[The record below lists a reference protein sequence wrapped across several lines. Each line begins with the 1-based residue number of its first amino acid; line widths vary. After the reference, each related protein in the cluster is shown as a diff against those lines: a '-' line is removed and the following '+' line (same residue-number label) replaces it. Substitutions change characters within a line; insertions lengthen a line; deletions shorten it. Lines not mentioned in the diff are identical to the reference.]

1 MSKETT
7 PDDGSG
13 SDSDDSGSNLNS
25 DGWEPHTLA
34 VDTGGGRLDETEP
47 SREQPLVTVVVTT
60 YDRFEEAT
68 RAIESVLKQ
77 SYEPIEF
84 LVVEDGTESGIQQWL
99 GEKGYDSVRYVRHAT
114 NQGLSG
120 GRNTAIALA
129 SGEYIAFLDDDDS
142 WKPHRI
148 ERQIELIRSLSEPE
162 RERLGVVYCAVEA
175 REKGR
180 IASIILPE
188 NSGNL
193 RESIMR
199 DGPST
204 LQSSCLFS
212 KQVLVDVGGYD
223 ESLLSSVD
231 HDICLSLAVH
241 EYDAAAVAEALV
253 ISYDTFADSMM
264 TNTDNRIKGVSEFV
278 EKWRPTYIDWFGPRE
293 GDRRLQRYFAR
304 VIGRLAA
311 TKLVCGCFIEA
322 KRATTALFDQS
333 DQIGYNIAVLTVLTA
348 EAAIKRFVP
357 APVVR
362 RLSALQN

>member
-1 MSKETT
+1 MSGK
-7 PDDGSG
+7 PVSDDVHG
-13 SDSDDSGSNLNS
+13 SDTAC
-25 DGWEPHTLA
+25 DGWDPHDLA

-47 SREQPLVTVVVTT
+47 TSKRPLVTAVVTT

-68 RAIESVLKQ
+68 RAIESVLQ
-77 SYEPIEF
+77 QTYDPIEF
-84 LVVEDGTESGIQQWL
+84 LVVEDGTESGVEQWL
-99 GEKGYDSVRYVRHAT
+99 VDEGYDSVRYVRHAT

-142 WKPHRI
+142 WKPERI
-148 ERQIELIRSLSEPE
+148 ERQVEVVQSLPEPE
-162 RERLGVVYCAVEA
+162 RERVGVVYCAVEA
-175 REKGR
+175 RENGQV
-180 IASIILPE
+180 ASIIPPE

-212 KQVLVDVGGYD
+212 KQVLIDIGGYD

-231 HDICLSLAVH
+231 HDLWLSLAIH
-241 EYDAAAVAEALV
+241 DYNAKTVAEPLV

-264 TNTDNRIKGVSEFV
+264 TNTDNRIKGVTQFV
-278 EKWRPTYIDWFGPRE
+278 EKWRPTYVDWFGPRE

-311 TKLVCGCFIEA
+311 TKLVSGHFTEA
-322 KRATTALFDQS
+322 KRATTELFNRS
-333 DQIGYNIAVLTVLTA
+333 DQTGYNVAILVMLIA
-348 EAAIKRFVP
+348 EAAVKRFVP

-362 RLSALQN
+362 RVSALRN